1 MTDFSFF
8 ILKTMLKINWLQLL
22 HCEYLF
28 GFVIFHDSTLNIFV
42 FVTVGQEKQGIIGI
56 VGVFQYFFTFL

>member
-1 MTDFSFF
+1 
-8 ILKTMLKINWLQLL
+8 MLKINWLQLL